1 YRRFNSDA
9 NFIMIAPS
17 LLALGAASLLIA
29 LCLRMANIAAPTQ
42 LHNKTIALLI
52 AHPDDEAM
60 FFAPTVL
67 ALSRKETGNRVKILC
82 LSSGDA
88 EGLGETRKRE
98 LVKSGLLLGLKS
110 ESDVMVIDNP
120 ATGKLGLT
128 VGNLLLLDS
137 LFPDSMTTHW
147 DTDEVSSLLRSTFM
161 TSQSSSGSLK
171 PTIDVLITFD
181 SKGISS
187 HPNHISLFHG
197 ARAFISSLTPQG
209 SGADQPVSLYTLTT
223 VGVARKYAGVFD
235 RLFTPWLG
243 GSGAE
248 SHGQVTPASLV
259 FMHGLGQGGWRTAR
273 EAMTTAHV
281 SQMRWFRYGWITLSR
296 YMFINTLELEEVK

>member
-1 YRRFNSDA
+1 
-9 NFIMIAPS
+9 MIAPS

-29 LCLRMANIAAPTQ
+29 LCLRMANIPAPTQ

-88 EGLGETRKRE
+88 EGLGETRKKE

-120 ATGKLGLT
+120 A
-128 VGNLLLLDS
+128 

-147 DTDEVSSLLRSTFM
+147 DTDEISTLLRTTFM
-161 TSQSSSGSLK
+161 TSESSSGSPK

-197 ARAFISSLTPQG
+197 ARAFISSLTQPG
-209 SGADQPVSLYTLTT
+209 SGVDRTVSLYTLTT

-235 RLFTPWLG
+235 RLFTPLLVRG
-243 GSGAE
+243 GMG
-248 SHGQVTPASLV
+248 SHGQVMPSSLV

-273 EAMTTAHV
+273 EAMTAAHV
-281 SQMRWFRYGWITLSR
+281 SQMRLFRYGWITLSR
-296 YMFINTLELEEVK
+296 YMFINTLEMEEVK